1 MNYLYKCFI
10 NKEFDY
16 TKMILI
22 ADSGSTKTD
31 WALCQDGEIISRV
44 RTQGLNPTIQSTDD
58 MLKVLEAELVDAI
71 DTAAPEHIY
80 FYGAGCAYDNAN
92 NRMKRALDKI
102 FPGKRISISSD
113 LLAAARALC
122 GHSEGIACI
131 LGTGSNSCLYNGK
144 EIVDN
149 TPSLGYI
156 LGDEGSGAHLGR
168 QLVSDCIKKQL
179 PKDIREKFMQQYGL
193 DVASTLERV
202 YHTPL
207 PNRWLASLTPF
218 ILENKKNAEVH
229 AMLRNCFT
237 EFFKRNI
244 MVYRHSWLPIHIIGG
259 IGVNFAE
266 EIKETAESLG
276 LSIGNIVES
285 PMDGLVKYHC
295 R

>member
-1 MNYLYKCFI
+1 
-10 NKEFDY
+10 
-16 TKMILI
+16 MILI
-22 ADSGSTKTD
+22 ADCGSTKTD
-31 WALCQDGEIISRV
+31 WVLCDNGDITSRV

-58 MLKVLEAELVDAI
+58 ILEVLESELIGAI
-71 DTAAPEHIY
+71 DTTAPDHIY

-92 NRMKRALDKI
+92 NRMKRALEKV
-102 FPGKRISISSD
+102 FPGKKIEINSD

-122 GHSEGIACI
+122 GHEEGIACI

-179 PKDIREKFMQQYGL
+179 PKDIIEKFMQQYNL

-218 ILENKKNAEVH
+218 IHENRKNAEIH
-229 AMLRNCFT
+229 AMLKNCFT
-237 EFFKRNI
+237 QFFKRNT

-285 PMDGLVKYHC
+285 PMEGLIKFHC
-295 R
+295 K

>member
-1 MNYLYKCFI
+1 
-10 NKEFDY
+10 
-16 TKMILI
+16 MILI
-22 ADSGSTKTD
+22 ADSGSTKTE
-31 WALCQDGEIISRV
+31 WVLCKDGDITGRV

-58 MLKVLEAELVDAI
+58 ILNVLKAELVDAM
-71 DTAAPEHIY
+71 DTTAPDHIY

-92 NRMKRALDKI
+92 NRMKRALETVFLGKKI
-102 FPGKRISISSD
+102 EINSD

-122 GHSEGIACI
+122 GHEEGIACI

-179 PKDIREKFMQQYGL
+179 PKELREKFMQQYNL
-193 DVASTLERV
+193 DVASILERV

-218 ILENKKNAEVH
+218 IYENRKNAEIH
-229 AMLRNCFT
+229 SMLKNCFT
-237 EFFKRNI
+237 QFFKRNT

-259 IGVNFAE
+259 VGVNFAE

-285 PMDGLVKYHC
+285 PMEGLIKYHS